1 MRKWPTP
8 PRPPGI
14 SQKICQKK
22 NKFSTKVSPILQLNG
37 KLVCSVE
44 MYHRVDSHTH
54 TWPETEGWPPSRL
67 QRSSPPL
74 GLYCQPSRPS
84 RVRAQTVQDRFL
96 VFHGCQRGHPISLL
110 SITGTTGCPSMA
122 HPLHPRGQG
131 FQGLA
136 QGILPFPCCRRDNN
150 EAQKGCVVCSESHSQ
165 QLTVAQQTTCS
176 TSTIPISKAGI
187 FQHSYNLIVNVS
199 PRSSIPISFL
209 KTAL

>member
-1 MRKWPTP
+1 MRPRPAHGLSKQALNVLITQDTVSSSRKGRPHSALTAVAQQGERVHPCDELLRKWPTP

-14 SQKICQKK
+14 AQKICQKK
-22 NKFSTKVSPILQLNG
+22 NKFGTKVSPVLQSNG

-54 TWPETEGWPPSRL
+54 TWPETEGWPPSRS

-110 SITGTTGCPSMA
+110 SIKGTTGCPSMA
-122 HPLHPRGQG
+122 HPLRARGQG
-131 FQGLA
+131 FP
-136 QGILPFPCCRRDNN
+136 GISSGHP
-150 EAQKGCVVCSESHSQ
+150 S
-165 QLTVAQQTTCS
+165 
-176 TSTIPISKAGI
+176 
-187 FQHSYNLIVNVS
+187 VS
-199 PRSSIPISFL
+199 L
-209 KTAL
+209 L